1 MQNEIEDT
9 MRNKLKKSE
18 ENNKNL
24 AKLDF
29 LAFDSYVEK
38 LESNR
43 YGPATSKTKEKLK
56 PIYKPKVIRRKINIG
71 EQAH

>member
-9 MRNKLKKSE
+9 MHNKLKKSE

-43 YGPATSKTKEKLK
+43 YGKEKLK
-56 PIYKPKVIRRKINIG
+56 PIYKLKVVKNN
-71 EQAH
+71 ETH